1 MNPCT
6 HMISFNHILCTAA
19 VAVTVP
25 ALAQEP
31 RIVVQH
37 AGSVLV
43 FTDLAEA
50 ITEAQNNAVLY
61 LSGGSFDLPGG
72 LALSKTLHFIGAGVN
87 TDSTAATG
95 PTILTTGTSA
105 YFRLNSSASGSS
117 FSYITFNVPGSSTCF
132 GLGTSPVDQTVES
145 VEFHRCVFWQGVELG
160 VVAPCGSSSAFT
172 ECIFHSTL
180 NGHDAATQVTRCIF
194 DYQAGTGAEISGFGS
209 GSLTMLNCVCLG
221 SRIGNS
227 EGSYVANSVFTRT
240 TAPFWQSNE
249 MTMMNNLLVCDEL
262 ASNMTNT
269 IAGGNILGVPIGTIF
284 MSEGDSDYQ
293 FDDDLHLQSNSQGI
307 GAGTDGTDIGIYGT
321 DSPFKDG
328 SMPHTPYFRKVGISA
343 GTDASGNLPV
353 SVRVVAEPN

>member
-1 MNPCT
+1 
-6 HMISFNHILCTAA
+6 MIPDPNMTSFKHILCTTAI
-19 VAVTVP
+19 AVTVP

-37 AGSVLV
+37 AGSVQV

-105 YFRLNSSASGSS
+105 YFRLNASASGSS

-132 GLGTSPVDQTVES
+132 GLGTSSVDQTVQS

-160 VVAPCGSSSAFT
+160 AVTPCGSTSAFT
-172 ECIFHSTL
+172 ECIFHSVL
-180 NGHDAATQVTRCIF
+180 NGHDASTQVTRCIF
-194 DYQAGTGAEISGFGS
+194 DYQAGTGAEISGFDDG
-209 GSLTMLNCVCLG
+209 GLTMLNCVCLG
-221 SRIGNS
+221 TRIGNS
-227 EGSYVANSVFTRT
+227 SLSYIANSIFTRT
-240 TAPFWQSNE
+240 TAPFWQSNY
-249 MTMMNNLLVCDEL
+249 MTMMNNLLVSDEL
-262 ASNMTNT
+262 AENMTDT
-269 IAGGNILGVPIGTIF
+269 IVSDNILGVLIGSIF
-284 MSEGDSDYQ
+284 MGESDSDYQ
-293 FDDDLHLQSNSQGI
+293 FSDNLHLQGDCPGI

-321 DSPFKDG
+321 GSPFKDG
-328 SMPHTPYFRKVGISA
+328 AMPHTPYFRKVGIAA

-353 SVRVVAEPN
+353 TVRVVAQPN